1 MQAIG
6 PVIAWAAGQREI
18 MKIDLS
24 KAFHAIP
31 IADDQKNYYSFM
43 GTDGATYRY
52 VRMPMGAPKHFATV
66 MMKVLGE
73 LPDMDKTH
81 VRSYQD
87 DIIVAGTTRRECA
100 DRYHRVIRHLC
111 DYGFKINREKSSMN
125 TTLTILGYEF
135 TKGSIGI
142 PKAKAE
148 QIRKLLRSECIDGIT
163 RATHQLSY
171 YKMIHKTG
179 VRNSL
184 TKIRQILLKTKHVTN
199 VVKDLIDAVDSE
211 WTIERTKPIQ
221 GNTITVYVDASDTQA
236 GMVVKYNDQIVMT
249 ESIPLT
255 KTSTN
260 LASYKEIQ
268 GAYKLLAKYKSA
280 IDFID
285 RGAEKIIVTDNMR
298 LWQALERQGEPRNDL
313 EVYAA
318 RIQALYK
325 ASYQHIPGGQNPAD
339 EFSRRH
345 RLPT

>member
-1 MQAIG
+1 
-6 PVIAWAAGQREI
+6 

-31 IADDQKNYYSFM
+31 IAEDQMNYYSFL
-43 GTDGATYRY
+43 GTDGTAYRY
-52 VRMPMGAPKHFATV
+52 VRMPMGAMCAPKHFAVV
-66 MMKVLGE
+66 MMKVLGQ
-73 LPDMDKTH
+73 LHDIDKTH

-87 DIIVAGTTRRECA
+87 DIIVAGEDRKECS
-100 DRYHRVIRHLC
+100 DRYSRVIRHLR
-111 DYGFKINREKSSMN
+111 DFGFKINKEKSSTN
-125 TTLTILGYEF
+125 TTLVILGYEF
-135 TKGSIGI
+135 TKTSIGI
-142 PKAKAE
+142 PKDKAE
-148 QIRKLLRSECIDGIT
+148 QIRKLLHSECVDSVT

-171 YKMIHKTG
+171 YKMIHRAG

-199 VVKDLIDAVDSE
+199 VVRDLIDAVDSPWE
-211 WTIERTKPIQ
+211 IERIRPSK
-221 GNTITVYVDASDTQA
+221 GNTITIYVDASDTQA
-236 GMVVKYNDQIVMT
+236 GMVVTYNDQRVMA

-285 RGAEKIIVTDNMR
+285 KMARKVIVTDNMR
-298 LWQALERQGEPRNDL
+298 LWQALERREDPRNDL

-318 RIQALYK
+318 RIRALYK

-339 EFSRRH
+339 FYSRRH
-345 RLPT
+345 RLPS